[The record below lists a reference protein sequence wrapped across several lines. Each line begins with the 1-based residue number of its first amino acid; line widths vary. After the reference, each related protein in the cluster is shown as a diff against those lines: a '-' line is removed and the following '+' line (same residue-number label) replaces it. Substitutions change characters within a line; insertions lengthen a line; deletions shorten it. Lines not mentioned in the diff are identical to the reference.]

1 MDRIPSETDACLRCN
16 TNLVQGEDT
25 LWNLM
30 GVEGWFTGQK
40 QCKVSEF
47 KSQLG
52 RKWRTRQAEHKDN
65 VLSCSNII
73 KHYSFSEGVSCG
85 MTLKPVH
92 SSLWYHPPW
101 VVNKWKIVLPLLGPE
116 TDRWLPL
123 TCNCFE
129 EMCISWPVSE
139 CLLESTWQ
147 LVTVGALGV
156 TFPKLMDA
164 LALTFAAPASNLQQV
179 LTFFIPTDCIKLF

>member
-30 GVEGWFTGQK
+30 GVWVGGVTGQK

-65 VLSCSNII
+65 VLSCSNTIM
-73 KHYSFSEGVSCG
+73 HYSFSEGVSCG

-101 VVNKWKIVLPLLGPE
+101 VINKWKIVLPLLGPE
-116 TDRWLPL
+116 TDWLTPTNL
-123 TCNCFE
+123 QLLWRNVYFL
-129 EMCISWPVSE
+129 SE

-147 LVTVGALGV
+147 LVTVGAVGV

-164 LALTFAAPASNLQQV
+164 LALTFTAPASNLQQV
-179 LTFFIPTDCIKLF
+179 LTFFIPIDCIKLF